1 MQCPMKPRQLEKVQA
16 KKAKAV
22 ITRVL
27 SGKIIKK
34 YKLKSMLSK
43 YTGISRNSLREDSKK
58 STIMPEI
65 RKLQKKKRQTEK
77 SCCSISTER

>member
-16 KKAKAV
+16 KKAKAL

-65 RKLQKKKRQTEK
+65 RKLQKKETN
-77 SCCSISTER
+77 

>member
-65 RKLQKKKRQTEK
+65 RKLQKKETN
-77 SCCSISTER
+77 

>member
-16 KKAKAV
+16 KEAKAV

-65 RKLQKKKRQTEK
+65 RKLQKKETN
-77 SCCSISTER
+77 